1 MPSVNGSKLIGLLW
15 ETLRSLATEEAIVT
29 GVTKKPTISES
40 NIAEEMM
47 LDENKIRMRAYQVY
61 EERGK
66 EDGRDLDDWLKA
78 EEEIRRAVRGVAA

>member
-15 ETLRSLATEEAIVT
+15 ETLKSLAAEEAIVT

>member
-47 LDENKIRMRAYQVY
+47 LEKTQSA
-61 EERGK
+61 
-66 EDGRDLDDWLKA
+66 
-78 EEEIRRAVRGVAA
+78 